1 MTLSRDGQ
9 WLLHIRKKVSG
20 GDGLGKQRSDIV
32 EKNPEAS
39 AAKALIRNM
48 YMHGDVLEYMAG
60 KYDIKGEIRI
70 GEILK

>member
-1 MTLSRDGQ
+1 M
-9 WLLHIRKKVSG
+9 SG

>member
-1 MTLSRDGQ
+1 MGNGCYISE
-9 WLLHIRKKVSG
+9 KKVSG

-32 EKNPEAS
+32 EKNPVAS

>member
-1 MTLSRDGQ
+1 M
-9 WLLHIRKKVSG
+9 
-20 GDGLGKQRSDIV
+20 GKQRSDIV

-39 AAKALIRNM
+39 VAKALIRNM